1 LTVGLLPRSAQALAA
16 AGYHALA
23 DLRPVTR
30 EELLTI
36 PGVGPASLAVLE
48 DALGRPIPSQRKRRS
63 TPPPTH
69 PWPET
74 VWRRRGL
81 SPWAASTFAREGMT
95 LERLGSLAR
104 EDLLGWVGVGPGT
117 LRACEL
123 ILGRS
128 IPSRKVGPVETFW
141 RTQGIPLQQA
151 RALSRAGIAS
161 LDGLRNLSR
170 EEILALRGVRD
181 VTLERLEGILGS
193 AIPSRTEE
201 WIRLGLPQGYAKALV
216 RERIYTLADLAALSR
231 EQFLS
236 FRSLGRA
243 ALWRCEKLLGR
254 KLPST
259 TSRS

>member
-1 LTVGLLPRSAQALAA
+1 LTVGLLPRSARALAA

-30 EELLTI
+30 EQLLAI
-36 PGVGPASLAVLE
+36 PGIGPAAVAVLE
-48 DALGRPIPSQRKRRS
+48 DSLGRPIPSQRKRRS
-63 TPPPTH
+63 APRPTH

-104 EDLLGWVGVGPGT
+104 EDLLGKVGVGPGA
-117 LRACEL
+117 LAACEL
-123 ILGRS
+123 ILGRP
-128 IPSRKVGPVETFW
+128 IPSRKVGPVEAFW
-141 RTQGIPLQQA
+141 RDQGIPLQQA
-151 RALSRAGIAS
+151 RVLSRAGIAS
-161 LDGLRNLSR
+161 LEDLEKVSR

-181 VTLERLEGILGS
+181 ITLARLEEILGNTV
-193 AIPSRTEE
+193 PSRTED
-201 WIRLGLPQGYAKALV
+201 WIRLGLPRGYANALV
-216 RERIYTLADLAALSR
+216 RERIYTLAELAALSR

>member
-1 LTVGLLPRSAQALAA
+1 MTVGLLPRSARALAA

-30 EELLTI
+30 EQLLAI
-36 PGVGPASLAVLE
+36 PGVGPASLTVLE
-48 DALGRPIPSQRKRRS
+48 EALGRLIPAQRKRRS
-63 TPPPTH
+63 APSPTH

-95 LERLGSLAR
+95 LERLGSLSR
-104 EDLLGWVGVGPGT
+104 EDLLGRVGVGPGA
-117 LRACEL
+117 LEACEL

-128 IPSRKVGPVETFW
+128 IPSRKVGPVEAFW
-141 RTQGIPLQQA
+141 RDQGIPLQQA

-161 LDGLRNLSR
+161 LADLQKVSR
-170 EEILALRGVRD
+170 EELLALRGIREN
-181 VTLERLEGILGS
+181 TLARLEGILGS
-193 AIPSRTEE
+193 AIPSRIED
-201 WIRLGLPQGYAKALV
+201 WIRLGLPRGYAIKLV
-216 RERIYTLADLAALSR
+216 REGIYTLAELAALSR

-243 ALWRCEKLLGR
+243 ALWRCERLLGR
-254 KLPST
+254 KLSSKS
-259 TSRS
+259 SRS